1 MQAPLALRPFAFAS
15 LAACLIAAGSA
26 TPAGALGITPDPV
39 VFSVD
44 LGGGLQFL
52 EGNIDFVNVV
62 TGTPAGG
69 TVLAG
74 SVGATDVTFIFT
86 TSIDVDSD
94 QGMTSTTIFRT
105 PASASS
111 PVFTGAGTIAGG
123 GVDVGSAFVGSSSA
137 TLLHDNPVLQPGETT
152 DAWFVS
158 FSSISVGDQLGFE
171 FVVLPLG
178 TATVVPEPH
187 AAVLVLLGLGAL
199 AWRVRRTLRTL

>member
-1 MQAPLALRPFAFAS
+1 MQAPPLSLRRIAFAS
-15 LAACLIAAGSA
+15 LAALVVVAGSA
-26 TPAGALGITPDPV
+26 PRADALGITPDPV

-52 EGNIDFVNVV
+52 EGNVDFVGMV

-74 SVGATDVTFIFT
+74 SVGATDITFIFT
-86 TSIDVDSD
+86 TSIDMDSD
-94 QGMTSTTIFRT
+94 QGMSSTTIFRT

-137 TLLHDNPVLQPGETT
+137 TLLHDNPVLQPGEST
-152 DAWFVS
+152 DTWFVS

-178 TATVVPEPH
+178 TATVVPEPG
-187 AAVLVLLGLGAL
+187 AAALLLLGLAGL
-199 AWRVRRTLRTL
+199 GWRVRERLRV